1 MKGYS
6 TDRKLAPKG
15 VRLHWV
21 SVKDAKNERVSL
33 VVRNVKKG
41 EQIVSNIS
49 GNSSTKPS
57 GKILVP

>member
-6 TDRKLAPKG
+6 SDRKLAPKG

-21 SVKDAKNERVSL
+21 SVKDAKNEQVSL

-41 EQIVSNIS
+41 EQLIS
-49 GNSSTKPS
+49 DFSGKGSTKPS
-57 GKILVP
+57 SKILVP